1 MSLNI
6 SSSLV
11 PQVVNNYNAY
21 TGDDKMIGLA
31 DEVTLPKIKNKTTTV
46 NGMGIGGDVDSPVP
60 GQFESMEA
68 TLTWNTLDSHATKM
82 LHPGRSAQITL
93 RAAMQNED
101 KNGGYTYKGLRI
113 VLGGKPKE
121 LDPGKLKRAST
132 MDSSTT
138 LEVTRYLVEI
148 DGVTVI
154 DIDKYAGRYYVDGED
169 ILAEVNALI

>member
-6 SSSLV
+6 SSNLV

-46 NGMGIGGDVDSPVP
+46 NGMGIGGVDSPVP

-68 TLTWNTLDSHATKM
+68 TLTWNTLYSHATKM
-82 LHPGRSAQITL
+82 LHPGRSVQITL

-101 KNGGYTYKGLRI
+101 KDGGYTYKGLRI

>member
-6 SSSLV
+6 SSNLV

-60 GQFESMEA
+60 G
-68 TLTWNTLDSHATKM
+68 
-82 LHPGRSAQITL
+82 HPGRSVQITL

-101 KNGGYTYKGLRI
+101 KDGGYTYKGLRI